1 MPKMKTHS
9 GAKKRFKPTSGGTQ
23 IKRAC
28 QNKNHILNKKTRER
42 KRKLR
47 QGDYVGPSSEKAMRT
62 LIQAPKPKK
71 RKPET
76 TGGTNI

>member
-1 MPKMKTHS
+1 MPKMKTHK
-9 GAKKRFKPTSGGTQ
+9 GAQKRFKPTSGGTK

-47 QGDYVGPSSEKAMRT
+47 DGDYVHSGQERT
-62 LIQAPKPKK
+62 IRSLIGA
-71 RKPET
+71 
-76 TGGTNI
+76 GGKGN